1 MSLSTDYLLIY
12 MFAVY
17 MPLCVGYLC
26 VLMLVQTCMYVE
38 TGSWCQVHHST
49 VFPFILLFFEI
60 LSVTEP
66 VFTNCEWLR
75 VAGQWALEIYLS
87 LLLQPWAC
95 PTWSK
100 LYVHVQDESLGFHA
114 CIPGTL
120 PTEPS
125 PQTL

>member
-17 MPLCVGYLC
+17 MPLCVGYL
-26 VLMLVQTCMYVE
+26 TCFDACTNMYVCRDWKLMSGASFYCISFHF
-38 TGSWCQVHHST
+38 T
-49 VFPFILLFFEI
+49 FFEI